1 VTESPALIDTNVVV
15 SGLITGISASPT
27 ARILDGMVAGRFRFV
42 LSVELLVEYREVLLR
57 PKISARHRLS
67 AAEIDV
73 LLTDVVAN
81 GIMADVEST
90 GGRVKDDD
98 HLRRILAAEPSAIL
112 VTGDT
117 RLADSLGRTARSL
130 TPRGFADL
138 LDE

>member
-15 SGLITGISASPT
+15 SGLITGIAASPT

-117 RLADSLGRTARSL
+117 RLADSLGRTARTL
-130 TPRGFADL
+130 TPRGFVDL
-138 LDE
+138 LEG